1 MPAIKNIDKFSSI
14 IDTRISGFD
23 IWLDKYDKIT
33 KQPWFND
40 SV

>member
-14 IDTRISGFD
+14 IDTRI
-23 IWLDKYDKIT
+23 LLKYDKIT

>member
-1 MPAIKNIDKFSSI
+1 MQAIKNIDEFSSI
-14 IDTRISGFD
+14 IDTHISSK
-23 IWLDKYDKIT
+23 KYDKIT